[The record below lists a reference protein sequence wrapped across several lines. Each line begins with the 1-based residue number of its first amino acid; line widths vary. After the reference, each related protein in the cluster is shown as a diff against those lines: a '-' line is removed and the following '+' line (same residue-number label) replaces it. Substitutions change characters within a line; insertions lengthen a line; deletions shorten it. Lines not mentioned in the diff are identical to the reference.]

1 MKQRKFRPKQLSFRA
16 ALLLFCLL
24 LATLG
29 MAVGLHARYTSSAAA
44 SDGARVAKFEIT
56 EEGLGAVEQL
66 DVLITADLVPGEIH
80 PKTLTIQNK
89 SEVAVEYTITV
100 KNLTGNLPLQFK
112 VAEMGTTAAEG
123 EYSCSARLEPNET
136 EANTYT
142 LQIIWPTETAEDQD
156 YQDPK
161 FVGMVDQVKVSISA
175 VQID

>member
-1 MKQRKFRPKQLSFRA
+1 MKQRKSHSKQLSFRA
-16 ALLLFCLL
+16 ALILFCAL

-29 MAVGLHARYTSSAAA
+29 MAVGLHARYTSGAAA

-56 EEGLGAVEQL
+56 EDGLGAVEQL
-66 DVLITADLVPGEIH
+66 DVLIDADLVPGEIH
-80 PKTLTIQNK
+80 TKTLTIQNK

-100 KNLTGNLPLQFK
+100 KNMTGNLPLQFK
-112 VAEMGTTAAEG
+112 VHEMDTTPAEG

-136 EANTYT
+136 EVNTYT
-142 LQIIWPTETAEDQD
+142 LQIIWPT
-156 YQDPK
+156 DPATNCDTK